1 MAPSQKGTHHP
12 RVCWIKVSYI
22 TATINETRTL
32 SQPRTAQPNRTTLTF
47 TRGTNERT
55 NREQVKEKLSIQ
67 FNSIQFKSRTSQKL
81 AVCVDQDPA
90 HLFLS
95 LCPGFNKMP
104 FITSIETPAAS
115 SKRHAHVMS
124 EALPARKATAGKVK
138 RPSGYLRVC
147 VCFCLPSHLPGF
159 AKCRVAIHQGV
170 PRFPIA
176 KPWLGR
182 LGGGRFWTGGRH
194 PALRWV
200 DGSAS
205 KIQCRCSETRGKA
218 VESWA

>member
-138 RPSGYLRVC
+138 DRVVTCVSASASAYLPTFLASQNVALQFIK
-147 VCFCLPSHLPGF
+147 V
-159 AKCRVAIHQGV
+159 CRVSRS
-170 PRFPIA
+170 PN
-176 KPWLGR
+176 LG
-182 LGGGRFWTGGRH
+182 L
-194 PALRWV
+194 A
-200 DGSAS
+200 GSAGGDS
-205 KIQCRCSETRGKA
+205 GREVDIPHCVR
-218 VESWA
+218 